1 MPNYSLI
8 INSTFRPFS
17 YQELLQPALMATEAQ
32 HNLEDQYADLES
44 KASIWEGMANEQTD
58 PRTYKRYKDYA
69 DELQAAANDL
79 ADYGLTPSSRQ
90 KMANMRAR
98 YSSQILPIQNAYQT
112 RLEQAKEQR
121 QALNQN
127 PTLMLS
133 RRAATT
139 SLDEYMDNPML
150 DYESYSGAMLT
161 KQVAQMADKLK
172 GELTSYGSK
181 PLDKFTNLFLQKHGL
196 SSNEVLNAI
205 NNPKAGGSAKVLN
218 AMVNDAI
225 ESSGMKGWADDAT
238 MKQAYKYAWQGAWN
252 AIGQTTASPYENKQA
267 VMDYDFAQKKALM
280 DYEYK
285 KKREGAE
292 AEAADKSP
300 RLSPLALRNQEE
312 VDAANTSVD
321 NYIKEGYLKRNSH
334 GLVLTTKGRN
344 ALVAASYSPTEWKKR
359 HPKSGLADYHKYLH
373 KYLDYGKRHK
383 DISYASLSH
392 SGRLFASW
400 YNSKIGGFSIKD
412 WGQSTVSTPTTRLNA
427 YVSSHRQGSYDTYHS
442 TEYDRQIDPGDYST
456 AVTQQLWS
464 AAANGKLEQVYF
476 GKDSKGNR
484 GFVTKKKLSGSD
496 LKKYKVTNIR
506 YSKYGNTAILQNDDN
521 DVVRVRIPKGIH
533 LASESRVSSAISYAD
548 TYGEIL
554 HKGLQPKLRSN
565 GDVVRDRNGN
575 IQYTNTPLS
584 NADRVVIERN
594 QRDALDE
601 MNSFGAQLFVPS
613 TTETEKYGDLSY

>member
-1 MPNYSLI
+1 MSNYSLV
-8 INSTFRPFS
+8 INSQFHPFS

-44 KASIWEGMANEQTD
+44 KASIWEGMANAQTD

-90 KMANMRAR
+90 KLANMRAR

-121 QALNQN
+121 QALNQD

-139 SLDEYMDNPML
+139 SLDDYMDNPML
-150 DYESYSGAMLT
+150 DYQSYSGALLT
-161 KQVAQMADKLK
+161 QQVAQMADKLK
-172 GELTSYGSK
+172 GELTSYGTK

-196 SSNEVLNAI
+196 SSKEVLNAI
-205 NNPKAGGSAKVLN
+205 NNPKASSSARILN

-225 ESSGMKGWADDAT
+225 ESSGINSWADEA
-238 MKQAYKYAWQGAWN
+238 MKKQAYKYAWQGAWN
-252 AIGQTTASPYENKQA
+252 AVGQTSASPYENKQA
-267 VMDYDFAQKKALM
+267 VMDYEFAQKKALM

-285 KKREGAE
+285 KKKEEAE
-292 AEAADKSP
+292 AEAAAKSP
-300 RLSPLALRNQEE
+300 RLSPLALRSQEE
-312 VDAANTSVD
+312 VDAANTSIA
-321 NYIKEGYLKRNSH
+321 YYTKEGYLKRNSR
-334 GLVLTTKGRN
+334 GLVLTNKGLS
-344 ALVAASYSPTEWKKR
+344 ALREAPFSWAEWKKKY
-359 HPKSGLADYHKYLH
+359 PKSKPTDYYA
-373 KYLDYGKRHK
+373 YINGYGMQH
-383 DISYASLSH
+383 DN
-392 SGRLFASW
+392 GFAGW
-400 YNSKIGGFSIKD
+400 YNSQIGGFSRSNV
-412 WGQSTVSTPTTRLNA
+412 GQGTVSTPTTRLNA
-427 YVSSHRQGSYDTYHS
+427 YVSSHRQGSYDTYHT
-442 TEYDRQIDPGDYST
+442 TEYDRQIAPGDYAT

-464 AAANGKLEQVYF
+464 ASGNNKLEQVYF
-476 GKDSKGNR
+476 GKNSNGSR

-496 LKKYKVTNIR
+496 LNGYKVTNIR
-506 YSKYGNTAILQNDDN
+506 YSKYGNTAILQNDN
-521 DVVRVRIPKGIH
+521 NNVIRVRLPKGIH

-554 HKGLQPKLRSN
+554 HKGMQPKLRSN

-584 NADRVVIERN
+584 NADRIVIERN

>member
-1 MPNYSLI
+1 MPNYSLV

-69 DELQAAANDL
+69 DELRAAANDL

-90 KMANMRAR
+90 KLANMRAR

-139 SLDEYMDNPML
+139 SLDDYMDNPML
-150 DYESYSGAMLT
+150 DYQSYSGALLT
-161 KQVAQMADKLK
+161 QQVAQMADKLK

-196 SSNEVLNAI
+196 SSQEVLNAI
-205 NNPKAGGSAKVLN
+205 NNPNSSNSARVLN

-238 MKQAYKYAWQGAWN
+238 MEQAYKYAWQGAWN
-252 AIGQTTASPYENKQA
+252 AIGQTSASTYENKQA
-267 VMDYDFAQKKALM
+267 VMDYKQQQKKDLM

-285 KKREGAE
+285 KKREEAE
-292 AEAADKSP
+292 AEAAAKSP

-312 VDAANTSVD
+312 IDSANTSVD

-334 GLVLTTKGRN
+334 GLVLTKEGLN
-344 ALVAASYSPTEWKKR
+344 ALITASYSPIEWKKR
-359 HPKSGLADYHKYLH
+359 HPKSSLADYHKYL
-373 KYLDYGKRHK
+373 DYGAKHRG
-383 DISYASLSH
+383 ISYASMPQ
-392 SGRLFASW
+392 SGRSFASW
-400 YNSKIGGFSIKD
+400 YNNQIGGFSINDK
-412 WGQSTVSTPTTRLNA
+412 GQSTVSTPTTRLNA
-427 YVSSHRQGSYDTYHS
+427 YVSLHRQGNYDTYHT
-442 TEYDRQIDPGDYST
+442 TEYDRQIAPGDYST
-456 AVTQQLWS
+456 TVTQQLWS
-464 AAANGKLEQVYF
+464 ASGNNKLEQVYF
-476 GKDSKGNR
+476 GKDSNGNR

-496 LKKYKVTNIR
+496 LKGYKVTNIR
-506 YSKYGNTAILQNDDN
+506 YSKYGNTAILQKDGEDDI
-521 DVVRVRIPKGIH
+521 VRVRLPKGIH

-554 HKGLQPKLRSN
+554 HRGMQPKLRSN

>member
-1 MPNYSLI
+1 MPNYSLV

-32 HNLEDQYADLES
+32 HNLEDQYADLEAKS
-44 KASIWEGMANEQTD
+44 SVWEGLANEQTD
-58 PRTYKRYKDYA
+58 PKAYRRYKDYA
-69 DELQAAANDL
+69 DELRAAANDL

-90 KMANMRAR
+90 KLANIRAR

-139 SLDEYMDNPML
+139 SLDDYMDNPML
-150 DYESYSGAMLT
+150 DYQSYSGALLT
-161 KQVAQMADKLK
+161 QQVAQMADKLK

-196 SSNEVLNAI
+196 SSQEVLNAI
-205 NNPKAGGSAKVLN
+205 NNPNSSNSARVLN

-238 MKQAYKYAWQGAWN
+238 MEQAYKYAWQGAWN
-252 AIGQTTASPYENKQA
+252 AIGQTSASTYENKQA
-267 VMDYDFAQKKALM
+267 VMDY
-280 DYEYK
+280 EYK
-285 KKREGAE
+285 KKREEAE
-292 AEAADKSP
+292 AEAAAKSP

-312 VDAANTSVD
+312 IDAANTSVD
-321 NYIKEGYLKRNSH
+321 NYVKEGYLKRNSH
-334 GLVLTTKGRN
+334 GLVITKKGLT
-344 ALVAASYSPTEWKKR
+344 ALRVAPYSPTEWKKKY
-359 HPKSGLADYHKYLH
+359 PKSKPTDY
-373 KYLDYGKRHK
+373 
-383 DISYASLSH
+383 YAYISH
-392 SGRLFASW
+392 SGIPDSDKAFAAW
-400 YNSKIGGFSIKD
+400 YNSQIGGFSRND
-412 WGQSTVSTPTTRLNA
+412 WGQGIVSTPTTRLNA
-427 YVSSHRQGSYDTYHS
+427 YVNAHRQGNYDTYHT

-476 GKDSKGNR
+476 GKDSNGNR

-496 LKKYKVTNIR
+496 LKGYKVTNIR
-506 YSKYGNTAILQNDDN
+506 YSKYDNTAILQKDGEDDI
-521 DVVRVRIPKGIH
+521 VRVRLPKGIH

-554 HKGLQPKLRSN
+554 HKGMQPKLRSN

>member
-1 MPNYSLI
+1 MANYSLV
-8 INSTFRPFS
+8 INSQFKPFS

-90 KMANMRAR
+90 KLANMRAR
-98 YSSQILPIQNAYQT
+98 YSSQIIPIQNAYQA

-139 SLDEYMDNPML
+139 SLDDYIDNPML
-150 DYESYSGAMLT
+150 DYQSYSGALLT
-161 KQVAQMADKLK
+161 QQVAQMADKLK
-172 GELTSYGSK
+172 GELTSYSSK

-196 SSNEVLNAI
+196 SSQEVLNAI
-205 NNPKAGGSAKVLN
+205 NNPKSSSSAKVLN

-225 ESSGMKGWADDAT
+225 ESSGINSWGDDAT
-238 MKQAYKYAWQGAWN
+238 KKQAYKYAWQGAWN
-252 AIGQTTASPYENKQA
+252 AVGQTTASTYENKQA
-267 VMDYDFAQKKALM
+267 VMDYEQQQKEKGKA
-280 DYEYK
+280 
-285 KKREGAE
+285 A
-292 AEAADKSP
+292 KSP

-312 VDAANTSVD
+312 IDAANTSVD
-321 NYIKEGYLKRNSH
+321 KYIKAGYLKRNSH
-334 GLVLTTKGRN
+334 GLVLTNKGIG
-344 ALVAASYSPTEWKKR
+344 ALREAPYSWTEWKKKY
-359 HPKSGLADYHKYLH
+359 PKSKPTDY
-373 KYLDYGKRHK
+373 
-383 DISYASLSH
+383 YAYINS
-392 SGRLFASW
+392 SGHHPGSAFAGW
-400 YNSKIGGFSIKD
+400 YNSQIGGFSRNN
-412 WGQSTVSTPTTRLNA
+412 WGQGTVSTPTTRLNA
-427 YVSSHRQGSYDTYHS
+427 YVKAHRQGNYDTYHT

-456 AVTQQLWS
+456 AITQQLWS
-464 AAANGKLEQVYF
+464 ASGNNKLEQVYF
-476 GKDSKGNR
+476 GKKSDGSR
-484 GFVTKKKLSGSD
+484 GFVTKKKLTSSD
-496 LKKYKVTNIR
+496 LKGYKVTNIR
-506 YSKYGNTAILQNDDN
+506 YSKYGNTAILQNDGN
-521 DVVRVRIPKGIH
+521 DIVRVRIPKGIH

-554 HKGLQPKLRSN
+554 YKGMQPKLRSN

-601 MNSFGAQLFVPS
+601 MNTFGAQLFVPS

>member
-1 MPNYSLI
+1 MSNYSLV

-17 YQELLQPALMATEAQ
+17 YQELLQPALMATEAH

-69 DELQAAANDL
+69 DELRAAANDL

-90 KMANMRAR
+90 KLANMRAR
-98 YSSQILPIQNAYQT
+98 YSSQIIPIQNAYQT

-139 SLDEYMDNPML
+139 SLDDYMDNPML
-150 DYESYSGAMLT
+150 DYQSYSGALLT
-161 KQVAQMADKLK
+161 QQVAQMADKLK

-181 PLDKFTNLFLQKHGL
+181 PLDKFTNLFMQKHGL
-196 SSNEVLNAI
+196 SSQEVLNAI
-205 NNPKAGGSAKVLN
+205 NNPNSSNSAKVLN

-252 AIGQTTASPYENKQA
+252 AIGQTSASTYENKQA
-267 VMDYDFAQKKALM
+267 VMDYELAQKKALM
-280 DYEYK
+280 DYEYQK
-285 KKREGAE
+285 KKE
-292 AEAADKSP
+292 EAAAKSP
-300 RLSPLALRNQEE
+300 RLSPLALRSQEE
-312 VDAANTSVD
+312 IDAANTSVD

-334 GLVLTTKGRN
+334 GLVLTQKGLG
-344 ALVAASYSPTEWKKR
+344 ALREVPYSWSEWKKKY
-359 HPKSGLADYHKYLH
+359 PKSKPTDYYA
-373 KYLDYGKRHK
+373 YINGYGMQH
-383 DISYASLSH
+383 DN
-392 SGRLFASW
+392 GFAGW
-400 YNSKIGGFSIKD
+400 YNSQIGGFNRSK
-412 WGQSTVSTPTTRLNA
+412 GTVSTPTTRLNA
-427 YVSSHRQGSYDTYHS
+427 YVNAHRQGNYDTYHT
-442 TEYDRQIDPGDYST
+442 TEYDRQIAPGDYAT

-464 AAANGKLEQVYF
+464 AAGNGKLEQVSF
-476 GKDSKGNR
+476 GKASNGSR
-484 GFVTKKKLSGSD
+484 GFITKKKLSGSD
-496 LKKYKVTNIR
+496 LKGYKVTNIR
-506 YSKYGNTAILQNDDN
+506 YSKYGNTAILQKDGEDDI
-521 DVVRVRIPKGIH
+521 VRVRLPKGIH

-548 TYGEIL
+548 TYSEIL
-554 HKGLQPKLRSN
+554 DKGMQPKLRSN

-584 NADRVVIERN
+584 NADRAVIERN

>member
-1 MPNYSLI
+1 MANYSLV
-8 INSTFRPFS
+8 INSQFHPFS

-69 DELQAAANDL
+69 DELRAAANDL

-90 KMANMRAR
+90 KLANMRAR
-98 YSSQILPIQNAYQT
+98 YSSQIVPIQNAYQT

-121 QALNQN
+121 QALNQD

-139 SLDEYMDNPML
+139 SLDDYMDNPML
-150 DYESYSGAMLT
+150 DYQSYSGALLT
-161 KQVAQMADKLK
+161 QQVAQMADKLK

-196 SSNEVLNAI
+196 SSQEVLNAI
-205 NNPKAGGSAKVLN
+205 NNPNASSSSKVLN

-225 ESSGMKGWADDAT
+225 ESSGMRGWADDAT

-252 AIGQTTASPYENKQA
+252 VIGQTTASPYENKQA
-267 VMDYDFAQKKALM
+267 VI

-285 KKREGAE
+285 KKRE
-292 AEAADKSP
+292 EAAAKSP
-300 RLSPLALRNQEE
+300 RLSPLALRSQEE
-312 VDAANTSVD
+312 LDAANTSVD

-334 GLVLTTKGRN
+334 GLVLTQKGLS
-344 ALVAASYSPTEWKKR
+344 ALREAPYSWSEWKKKY
-359 HPKSGLADYHKYLH
+359 PKSKPTDYYA
-373 KYLDYGKRHK
+373 YINGYGMQH
-383 DISYASLSH
+383 DN
-392 SGRLFASW
+392 GFAGW
-400 YNSKIGGFSIKD
+400 YNSQIGGFSRSNV
-412 WGQSTVSTPTTRLNA
+412 GQGTVSTPTTRLNA
-427 YVSSHRQGSYDTYHS
+427 YVSAHRQGSYDTYHT

-456 AVTQQLWS
+456 TVTQQLWS
-464 AAANGKLEQVYF
+464 ASGNNKLEQVYF
-476 GKDSKGNR
+476 GKNSDGSR
-484 GFVTKKKLSGSD
+484 GFITKKKLSGSD
-496 LKKYKVTNIR
+496 LKGYKVTNIR
-506 YSKYGNTAILQNDDN
+506 YSKYGNTAILQNDDH
-521 DVVRVRIPKGIH
+521 DVVRVRLPKGIH

-554 HKGLQPKLRSN
+554 HKGMQPKLRSN

>member
-1 MPNYSLI
+1 MPNYSLV

-58 PRTYKRYKDYA
+58 PRAYKRCKDYA
-69 DELQAAANDL
+69 DELRAAANDL

-90 KMANMRAR
+90 KLANMRAR
-98 YSSQILPIQNAYQT
+98 YSSQIIPIQNAYQT

-121 QALNQN
+121 QALNQD

-139 SLDEYMDNPML
+139 SLDKYMDNPML

-181 PLDKFTNLFLQKHGL
+181 PLDKFTNLFLQKHSV
-196 SSNEVLNAI
+196 SSQEVLNAI
-205 NNPKAGGSAKVLN
+205 NNPNSSNSAKVLN

-225 ESSGMKGWADDAT
+225 ESSRMKDWADDAT

-252 AIGQTTASPYENKQA
+252 AVGQTTASPYENKQA
-267 VMDYDFAQKKALM
+267 VMDYEFAQKKALI
-280 DYEYK
+280 DYEYQK
-285 KKREGAE
+285 KKED
-292 AEAADKSP
+292 AAAKRP
-300 RLSPLALRNQEE
+300 RLSPLALRSQEE
-312 VDAANTSVD
+312 IDAANAAIDYYT
-321 NYIKEGYLKRNSH
+321 KEGYLKRNSR
-334 GLVLTTKGRN
+334 GLVLTQKGLD
-344 ALVAASYSPTEWKKR
+344 ALRKGPLSWEEYKKDNPKATPAWYAYSYNVNMP
-359 HPKSGLADYHKYLH
+359 HPSDA
-373 KYLDYGKRHK
+373 
-383 DISYASLSH
+383 
-392 SGRLFASW
+392 FAGW
-400 YNSKIGGFSIKD
+400 YNSQIGGFSRNK
-412 WGQSTVSTPTTRLNA
+412 WGEGTVSTPTTRLNA
-427 YVSSHRQGSYDTYHS
+427 YVNAHKQGNYDTYHT

-456 AVTQQLWS
+456 TVTQQLWT
-464 AAANGKLEQVYF
+464 AAGNGKLEQVYF
-476 GKDSKGNR
+476 GKNSDGSR

-496 LKKYKVTNIR
+496 LKGYKVTNIR
-506 YSKYGNTAILQNDDN
+506 YSKYGNTAILQKDGEDDI
-521 DVVRVRIPKGIH
+521 VRVRLPKGIH

-554 HKGLQPKLRSN
+554 DKGMQPKLRSN
-565 GDVVRDRNGN
+565 GDVVRDKNGN

-584 NADRVVIERN
+584 NADRAVIEKN

>member
-1 MPNYSLI
+1 MSNYSLV
-8 INSTFRPFS
+8 INSQFRPFS

-90 KMANMRAR
+90 KLANMRAR
-98 YSSQILPIQNAYQT
+98 YSSQIIPIQNAYQT

-139 SLDEYMDNPML
+139 SLDDYMDNPML
-150 DYESYSGAMLT
+150 DYQSYSGALLT
-161 KQVAQMADKLK
+161 QQVAQMADKLK

-196 SSNEVLNAI
+196 SSQEVLNAI
-205 NNPKAGGSAKVLN
+205 NNPNSSNSAKVLN

-252 AIGQTTASPYENKQA
+252 AVGQTTASPYENKQA
-267 VMDYDFAQKKALM
+267 VMDYEFAQKKALM
-280 DYEYK
+280 DYEYQK
-285 KKREGAE
+285 KKE
-292 AEAADKSP
+292 EAAAKSP
-300 RLSPLALRNQEE
+300 RLSPLALRSQEE

-321 NYIKEGYLKRNSH
+321 NYIKEGYLKRNSR
-334 GLVLTTKGRN
+334 GLVLTQKGLG
-344 ALVAASYSPTEWKKR
+344 ALREAPYSWAEWKKKY
-359 HPKSGLADYHKYLH
+359 PKSKPTDY
-373 KYLDYGKRHK
+373 
-383 DISYASLSH
+383 YAYINS
-392 SGRLFASW
+392 SGNHPGSAFAGW
-400 YNSKIGGFSIKD
+400 YNSQIGGFSRKD
-412 WGQSTVSTPTTRLNA
+412 WGQGIVSTPTTRLNS
-427 YVSSHRQGSYDTYHS
+427 YVNAHRQGNYDTYHT
-442 TEYDRQIDPGDYST
+442 TEYDRQIAPGDYAT

-464 AAANGKLEQVYF
+464 AAGNGKLEQVSF
-476 GKDSKGNR
+476 GKASNGSR
-484 GFVTKKKLSGSD
+484 GFITKKKLSGSD
-496 LKKYKVTNIR
+496 LKGYKVTNIR
-506 YSKYGNTAILQNDDN
+506 YSKYGNTAILQKDGEDDI
-521 DVVRVRIPKGIH
+521 VRVRLPKGIH

-554 HKGLQPKLRSN
+554 DKGMQPKLRSN

>member
-1 MPNYSLI
+1 MANYSLV
-8 INSTFRPFS
+8 INSQFHPFS

-58 PRTYKRYKDYA
+58 YRAYKRYKNYA

-90 KMANMRAR
+90 KLANMRAR
-98 YSSQILPIQNAYQT
+98 YSSQIVPIQNAYQT

-139 SLDEYMDNPML
+139 SLDDYMDNPML
-150 DYESYSGAMLT
+150 DYQSYSGALLT
-161 KQVAQMADKLK
+161 QQVAQMADKLK

-196 SSNEVLNAI
+196 SSQEVLNAI
-205 NNPKAGGSAKVLN
+205 NNPNASGSAKILN

-225 ESSGMKGWADDAT
+225 ESSGINSWADDAT
-238 MKQAYKYAWQGAWN
+238 KKQAYKYAWQGAWN
-252 AIGQTTASPYENKQA
+252 AVGQTAASTYENKQA
-267 VMDYDFAQKKALM
+267 VMDYEQQQKKDLM
-280 DYEYK
+280 DYERQQK
-285 KKREGAE
+285 EKDK
-292 AEAADKSP
+292 AAKSP
-300 RLSPLALRNQEE
+300 RLSPLALRSQEE

-321 NYIKEGYLKRNSH
+321 NYIKEGYLKRSSH
-334 GLVLTTKGRN
+334 GLVLTKEGLG
-344 ALVAASYSPTEWKKR
+344 ALREAPYSPTEWKKKY
-359 HPKSGLADYHKYLH
+359 PKSKPTDYYAYLN
-373 KYLDYGKRHK
+373 
-383 DISYASLSH
+383 S
-392 SGRLFASW
+392 SGYHPGSAFAGW
-400 YNSKIGGFSIKD
+400 YNSQIGGFSRKD
-412 WGQSTVSTPTTRLNA
+412 RGQGTVSTPTTRLNA
-427 YVSSHRQGSYDTYHS
+427 YVNAHRQGSYDTYHT
-442 TEYDRQIDPGDYST
+442 TEYDRQIAPGDYST

-464 AAANGKLEQVYF
+464 AAGNGKLEQVSF
-476 GKDSKGNR
+476 GKASNGSR
-484 GFVTKKKLSGSD
+484 GFIAKKKLSGSD
-496 LKKYKVTNIR
+496 LKGYKVTNIR
-506 YSKYGNTAILQNDDN
+506 YSKYGNTAILQKDGEDDI
-521 DVVRVRIPKGIH
+521 VRVRLPKGIH

-554 HKGLQPKLRSN
+554 NKGMQPKLRSN

>member
-1 MPNYSLI
+1 MSNYSLV
-8 INSTFRPFS
+8 INSQFRPFS

-69 DELQAAANDL
+69 DELKSAANDL

-90 KMANMRAR
+90 RLANMRAR
-98 YSSQILPIQNAYQT
+98 YSSQIIPIQNAYQT

-139 SLDEYMDNPML
+139 SLDDYMDNPML
-150 DYESYSGAMLT
+150 DYQSYSGALLT
-161 KQVAQMADKLK
+161 QQVAQMADKLK

-196 SSNEVLNAI
+196 SSQEVLNAI

-252 AIGQTTASPYENKQA
+252 AVGQTTASPYENKQA
-267 VMDYDFAQKKALM
+267 VMDYEFAQKKALM
-280 DYEYK
+280 DYQKQQTETN
-285 KKREGAE
+285 E
-292 AEAADKSP
+292 P
-300 RLSPLALRNQEE
+300 RLSPLALRSQEE
-312 VDAANTSVD
+312 MDTANSLVDYYT
-321 NYIKEGYLKRNSH
+321 KEGYLKRNSH
-334 GLVLTTKGRN
+334 GLVLTNKGLS
-344 ALVAASYSPTEWKKR
+344 ALRESHYSWEEWKKKY
-359 HPKSGLADYHKYLH
+359 PKSKPTDY
-373 KYLDYGKRHK
+373 
-383 DISYASLSH
+383 YAYINS
-392 SGRLFASW
+392 SGMEHDNNFAGW
-400 YNSKIGGFSIKD
+400 YKSQIGGFSRSNL
-412 WGQSTVSTPTTRLNA
+412 GQGTVSTPTTRLNA
-427 YVSSHRQGSYDTYHS
+427 YVNAHRQGSYDTYHT
-442 TEYDRQIDPGDYST
+442 TEYDRQIDPGDYSK

-464 AAANGKLEQVYF
+464 AAGNGKLEQVSF
-476 GKDSKGNR
+476 GKAPNGSR

-496 LKKYKVTNIR
+496 LKGYSVTNIR
-506 YSKYGNTAILQNDDN
+506 YSKYGNTAILQNKDN
-521 DVVRVRIPKGIH
+521 DVIRVRLPKGIH

-554 HKGLQPKLRSN
+554 NKGMQPKLRSN

-584 NADRVVIERN
+584 NADRVVIEKN
-594 QRDALDE
+594 QKDALDE
-601 MNSFGAQLFVPS
+601 MNDFGAQLFVPS
-613 TTETEKYGDLSY
+613 KTKTEEYGDLSY

>member
-1 MPNYSLI
+1 MANYSLV
-8 INSTFRPFS
+8 INSQFKPFS
-17 YQELLQPALMATEAQ
+17 YQELLQPVLMATEAQ

-69 DELQAAANDL
+69 DELRAAANDL

-90 KMANMRAR
+90 KLANMRAR
-98 YSSQILPIQNAYQT
+98 YSSQIIPIQNAYQT

-150 DYESYSGAMLT
+150 DYQSYSGALLT
-161 KQVAQMADKLK
+161 QQVAQMADKLK

-196 SSNEVLNAI
+196 SSQEVLNAI
-205 NNPKAGGSAKVLN
+205 NNPNSSNSAKVLN

-225 ESSGMKGWADDAT
+225 ESSGMRSWADDAT
-238 MKQAYKYAWQGAWN
+238 MKQAYKYAWQGAWS
-252 AIGQTTASPYENKQA
+252 AVGQTTASTYENKQA
-267 VMDYDFAQKKALM
+267 VMDYEFAQKKALM
-280 DYEYK
+280 DYEHQLK
-285 KKREGAE
+285 EK
-292 AEAADKSP
+292 EAAAKSP
-300 RLSPLALRNQEE
+300 RLSPLALRSQEE

-334 GLVLTTKGRN
+334 GLVLTNKGLG
-344 ALVAASYSPTEWKKR
+344 ALREAPYSWSEWKKKYPESKPTDYYAYR
-359 HPKSGLADYHKYLH
+359 NSSGYHPGSA
-373 KYLDYGKRHK
+373 
-383 DISYASLSH
+383 
-392 SGRLFASW
+392 FAGW
-400 YNSKIGGFSIKD
+400 YNSQIGGFSRSN
-412 WGQSTVSTPTTRLNA
+412 WGQGIVSTPTTRLNA
-427 YVSSHRQGSYDTYHS
+427 YVNAHRQGSYDTYHT
-442 TEYDRQIDPGDYST
+442 TEYDRQIAPGDYAT

-464 AAANGKLEQVYF
+464 AAGNGKLEQVSF
-476 GKDSKGNR
+476 GKASDSSR
-484 GFVTKKKLSGSD
+484 GFITKKRLSGSD
-496 LKKYKVTNIR
+496 LKGYKVTNIR
-506 YSKYGNTAILQNDDN
+506 YSKYGNTAILQKDGKDDI
-521 DVVRVRIPKGIH
+521 VRVRLPKGIH

-554 HKGLQPKLRSN
+554 DKGMQPKLRSN

-584 NADRVVIERN
+584 NADRTVIEKN

-601 MNSFGAQLFVPS
+601 MSSFGAQLFVPS

>member
-1 MPNYSLI
+1 MSNYSLV
-8 INSTFRPFS
+8 INSQFRPFS

-44 KASIWEGMANEQTD
+44 KASIWEGMVNEQTD

-79 ADYGLTPSSRQ
+79 ADYGLTLSSRQ
-90 KMANMRAR
+90 KLANMRAR
-98 YSSQILPIQNAYQT
+98 YSSQIVPIQNAYQT
-112 RLEQAKEQR
+112 RLEKAKEQR
-121 QALNQN
+121 QALNQD

-139 SLDEYMDNPML
+139 SLDDYMDNPML
-150 DYESYSGAMLT
+150 DYQAYSGALLT
-161 KQVAQMADKLK
+161 RQVAQMADKLK

-196 SSNEVLNAI
+196 SSKEVLNAI
-205 NNPKAGGSAKVLN
+205 NNPKSSSSAKVLN

-225 ESSGMKGWADDAT
+225 ESSRMKDWADDAT

-252 AIGQTTASPYENKQA
+252 VVGQTTASPYENKQA
-267 VMDYDFAQKKALM
+267 IMDYDFAQKKALM
-280 DYEYK
+280 DHEHQLK
-285 KKREGAE
+285 VEE
-292 AEAADKSP
+292 AEAAAAAKRP
-300 RLSPLALRNQEE
+300 RLSPLALRSQEE
-312 VDAANTSVD
+312 MDAANTNID
-321 NYIKEGYLKRNSH
+321 NYVKEGYLKRNSH
-334 GLVLTTKGRN
+334 GLVLTTKGRT
-344 ALVAASYSPTEWKKR
+344 ALVTASYSPTEWKKR
-359 HPKSGLADYHKYLH
+359 HPKSGLADYQ
-373 KYLDYGKRHK
+373 KYLDYGKKHRG
-383 DISYASLSH
+383 ISYASMPQ
-392 SGRLFASW
+392 SGRAFASW
-400 YNSKIGGFSIKD
+400 YNSKIGGFSIND

-442 TEYDRQIDPGDYST
+442 TEYDRQILPGDYST
-456 AVTQQLWS
+456 EVTQQLWS

-476 GKDSKGNR
+476 GKDSNGNR
-484 GFVTKKKLSGSD
+484 GFVTKKKLTGDD
-496 LKKYKVTNIR
+496 LEDYKVTNIR
-506 YSKYGNTAILQNDDN
+506 YSKYGNTAILQNKKH
-521 DVVRVRIPKGIH
+521 DVIRVRIPKGIH

-554 HKGLQPKLRSN
+554 DKRMQPKLRSN

-584 NADRVVIERN
+584 NADRVVIEKN

-601 MNSFGAQLFVPS
+601 MNTFGAQLFVPS

>member
-1 MPNYSLI
+1 MANYSLV
-8 INSTFRPFS
+8 INSQFRPFS

-69 DELQAAANDL
+69 DELRAAANDL

-90 KMANMRAR
+90 KLANMRAR

-139 SLDEYMDNPML
+139 SLDDYMDNPML
-150 DYESYSGAMLT
+150 DYQSYSGALLT
-161 KQVAQMADKLK
+161 QQVAQMADKLK
-172 GELTSYGSK
+172 GELTSYSSK

-196 SSNEVLNAI
+196 SSQEVLNAI
-205 NNPKAGGSAKVLN
+205 NNPNASSSAKVLN

-225 ESSGMKGWADDAT
+225 ESSGMRGWADDAT

-267 VMDYDFAQKKALM
+267 VMDYEFAQKKALM
-280 DYEYK
+280 DYEHQLK
-285 KKREGAE
+285 EK
-292 AEAADKSP
+292 EAAAKRP
-300 RLSPLALRNQEE
+300 RLSPLALRSQEE

-321 NYIKEGYLKRNSH
+321 NYIKEGYLRRDSH
-334 GLVLTTKGRN
+334 GLVVLTNRGLG
-344 ALVAASYSPTEWKKR
+344 ALRDAPYSWAEWKKKY
-359 HPKSGLADYHKYLH
+359 PKSKPTDY
-373 KYLDYGKRHK
+373 
-383 DISYASLSH
+383 YAYINS
-392 SGRLFASW
+392 SGYHPGSAFAGW
-400 YNSKIGGFSIKD
+400 YNSQIGGFSRNNL
-412 WGQSTVSTPTTRLNA
+412 GQGTASTPTIRLNA
-427 YVSSHRQGSYDTYHS
+427 YVNAHKQGSYDTYHT
-442 TEYDRQIDPGDYST
+442 TEYDRQIDPGNYST
-456 AVTQQLWS
+456 TVTQQLWS
-464 AAANGKLEQVYF
+464 AAGNGKLEQVSF
-476 GKDSKGNR
+476 GKASDGSR
-484 GFVTKKKLSGSD
+484 GFITKNRLSGSD
-496 LKKYKVTNIR
+496 LKGYKVTNIR

-521 DVVRVRIPKGIH
+521 DVIRVRLPKGIH

-548 TYGEIL
+548 TYSEIL
-554 HKGLQPKLRSN
+554 DKGMQPKLRSN

-584 NADRVVIERN
+584 NADRAVIEKN

>member
-1 MPNYSLI
+1 MSNYSLV
-8 INSTFRPFS
+8 INSQFRPFS

-90 KMANMRAR
+90 KLANMRAR
-98 YSSQILPIQNAYQT
+98 YSSQIVPIQNAYQT

-139 SLDEYMDNPML
+139 SLDDYMDNPML
-150 DYESYSGAMLT
+150 DYQSYSGALLT
-161 KQVAQMADKLK
+161 QQVAQMADKLK

-196 SSNEVLNAI
+196 SSQEVLNAI
-205 NNPKAGGSAKVLN
+205 NNPNSSNSAKVLN

-225 ESSGMKGWADDAT
+225 ESSGIRNWADDDSAI
-238 MKQAYKYAWQGAWN
+238 MKQAYKYAWQGAWS
-252 AIGQTTASPYENKQA
+252 AVGQTTASPYENKQA
-267 VMDYDFAQKKALM
+267 VMDYEFAQKKALM
-280 DYEYK
+280 DYEHQLK
-285 KKREGAE
+285 EK
-292 AEAADKSP
+292 EAAAKSP
-300 RLSPLALRNQEE
+300 RLSPLALRSQEE
-312 VDAANTSVD
+312 VDAANGAVD
-321 NYIKEGYLKRNSH
+321 YYVKEGYLKRNSH
-334 GLVLTTKGRN
+334 GLVLTNKGLG
-344 ALVAASYSPTEWKKR
+344 ALRESPYSWEEWHKKF
-359 HPKSGLADYHKYLH
+359 PKSKMSDYYAYVNNAAIHKH
-373 KYLDYGKRHK
+373 DNNF
-383 DISYASLSH
+383 
-392 SGRLFASW
+392 SGW
-400 YNSKIGGFSIKD
+400 YNSQIGGFNRSK
-412 WGQSTVSTPTTRLNA
+412 GTVSTPTTRLNA
-427 YVSSHRQGSYDTYHS
+427 YVSSHRQGSYDTYHT
-442 TEYDRQIDPGDYST
+442 TEYDRQISPGDYAT

-476 GKDSKGNR
+476 GKDSNGNR

-521 DVVRVRIPKGIH
+521 DIVRVRIPKGIH

-554 HKGLQPKLRSN
+554 HKGMQPKLRSN